1 VSRVSIA
8 ASTNSSACALGKVQV
23 WASQLWAND
32 FPPVCAMTGRPA
44 ETWKK
49 FKFATP
55 PDWTYALLI
64 LVCLGGLGFIA
75 FTIVVAVVSQRA
87 SGFLPLTRSSSRTV
101 TLAFWIPLV
110 LLITWPVSWA
120 IAVIFGL
127 SSSDPTA
134 SAIAGVSFWL
144 GVLFLVAGLIGRL
157 IVTPLISPRAKVME
171 LAPGQT
177 DRIVE
182 LRNVHPLFV
191 AAVLQRQQA
200 AASQYAFP
208 AQSPYQPRSN

>member
-1 VSRVSIA
+1 M
-8 ASTNSSACALGKVQV
+8 GKVQV

-49 FKFATP
+49 FKFATA

-75 FTIVVAVVSQRA
+75 FAIVVALVSQRA
-87 SGFLPLTRSSSRTV
+87 GGYLPLTRSSSRTV

-110 LLITWPVSWA
+110 LLIAWPVSWL
-120 IAVIFGL
+120 IAAIFGF
-127 SSSDPTA
+127 SSNDPTA
-134 SAIAGVSFWL
+134 STIAGVSFWL

-157 IVTPLISPRAKVME
+157 VVTPLISPRAKVME
-171 LAPGQT
+171 VAPGQT

-191 AAVLQRQQA
+191 AEVLQRQQA
-200 AASQYAFP
+200 HAMQSAS
-208 AQSPYQPRSN
+208 QSPYLPGST

>member
-1 VSRVSIA
+1 
-8 ASTNSSACALGKVQV
+8 
-23 WASQLWAND
+23 
-32 FPPVCAMTGRPA
+32 MTGRPA

-55 PDWTYALLI
+55 PAWTYALLI

-75 FTIVVAVVSQRA
+75 FTIVVAAVAERA

-101 TLAFWIPLV
+101 TLVFWIPLA
-110 LLITWPVSWA
+110 LLIAWPICWVLAWIIGS
-120 IAVIFGL
+120 
-127 SSSDPTA
+127 SSSDATSSTA
-134 SAIAGVSFWL
+134 TGVFVWL
-144 GVLFLVAGLIGRL
+144 GIFCLAAGLIGRL
-157 IVTPLISPRAKVME
+157 LVTPLISPRAKVME
-171 LAPGQT
+171 LAPGQI

-200 AASQYAFP
+200 HASQFAYP
-208 AQSPYQPRSN
+208 AHSPYLPGSI

>member
-1 VSRVSIA
+1 
-8 ASTNSSACALGKVQV
+8 
-23 WASQLWAND
+23 
-32 FPPVCAMTGRPA
+32 MTGRPA

-64 LVCLGGLGFIA
+64 LVCLGGVGFIA

-101 TLAFWIPLV
+101 ALALWIPLA
-110 LLITWPVSWA
+110 LLIAWVTSWLIAA
-120 IAVIFGL
+120 IFAF
-127 SSSDPTA
+127 SSNDPTA
-134 SAIAGVSFWL
+134 SAIAGASFWL
-144 GVLFLVAGLIGRL
+144 GVFFLAAGMIGRL
-157 IVTPLISPRAKVME
+157 VVTPLISPRAKVRE
-171 LAPGQT
+171 LALGQI

-200 AASQYAFP
+200 SASQYAHP
-208 AQSPYQPRSN
+208 AQSPYLPGST

>member
-1 VSRVSIA
+1 
-8 ASTNSSACALGKVQV
+8 LGKVQV

-55 PDWTYALLI
+55 PDWTYALLV
-64 LVCLGGLGFIA
+64 LTCLGGLGFIA
-75 FTIVVAVVSQRA
+75 FTIVVAAVSERA
-87 SGFLPLTRSSSRTV
+87 SGFMPLTRSSSRIV
-101 TLAFWIPLV
+101 TLAFWIPLA
-110 LLITWPVSWA
+110 LLIAWPICWVLA
-120 IAVIFGL
+120 FFL
-127 SSSDPTA
+127 PSSSGDPA
-134 SAIAGVSFWL
+134 VGELVWL
-144 GVLFLVAGLIGRL
+144 GIFFLLAGMIGRL
-157 IVTPLISPRAKVME
+157 VVNRFVSPRAKVME
-171 LAPGQT
+171 LAPGHV

-200 AASQYAFP
+200 AASQHAYP
-208 AQSPYQPRSN
+208 AQSPYLPGST

>member
-1 VSRVSIA
+1 M
-8 ASTNSSACALGKVQV
+8 GKVQV

-64 LVCLGGLGFIA
+64 LTCLGGLGFIA
-75 FTIVVAVVSQRA
+75 FTIVVAAVSERA
-87 SGFLPLTRSSSRTV
+87 SGFLPLTRSSGRIV
-101 TLAFWIPLV
+101 TLVFWIPLA
-110 LLITWPVSWA
+110 LLIAWPICW
-120 IAVIFGL
+120 GL
-127 SSSDPTA
+127 ALITAGDPSA
-134 SAIAGVSFWL
+134 SATTGGLFWL
-144 GVLFLVAGLIGRL
+144 GVFFLLAGMIGRL
-157 IVTPLISPRAKVME
+157 VVTRFVSPRAKVME
-171 LAPGQT
+171 LAPGHG

-200 AASQYAFP
+200 QALRYAAP
-208 AQSPYQPRSN
+208 AQSPYLPRST

>member
-1 VSRVSIA
+1 
-8 ASTNSSACALGKVQV
+8 
-23 WASQLWAND
+23 
-32 FPPVCAMTGRPA
+32 MTGRPV

-101 TLAFWIPLV
+101 TLTFWIPLA
-110 LLITWPVSWA
+110 LLIAWPASWA

-127 SSSDPTA
+127 SSNDPTA

-171 LAPGQT
+171 LAPGQP

-200 AASQYAFP
+200 HASQYAFP
-208 AQSPYQPRSN
+208 AQSPYLPGSI

>member
-1 VSRVSIA
+1 
-8 ASTNSSACALGKVQV
+8 
-23 WASQLWAND
+23 
-32 FPPVCAMTGRPA
+32 MTGRPA

-87 SGFLPLTRSSSRTV
+87 SGFLPLTRSSGRTV
-101 TLAFWIPLV
+101 TLAFWIPV
-110 LLITWPVSWA
+110 ALLIAWPVFWVVA
-120 IAVIFGL
+120 ATFAF
-127 SSSDPTA
+127 SSNDPTA
-134 SAIAGVSFWL
+134 SVIAGVSFWL
-144 GVLFLVAGLIGRL
+144 GVLCLVAGLIGRL
-157 IVTPLISPRAKVME
+157 VVMPLISPRAKVME
-171 LAPGQT
+171 PPPGQT

-200 AASQYAFP
+200 SVSPYAYP
-208 AQSPYQPRSN
+208 AQSPYLPGST

>member
-1 VSRVSIA
+1 
-8 ASTNSSACALGKVQV
+8 
-23 WASQLWAND
+23 
-32 FPPVCAMTGRPA
+32 MTGRPA

-64 LVCLGGLGFIA
+64 LTCLGGLGFIA
-75 FTIVVAVVSQRA
+75 FTIVVAAVSERA

-101 TLAFWIPLV
+101 TLALWIPLA
-110 LLITWPVSWA
+110 LLIAWPICWA
-120 IAVIFGL
+120 VALITAGDPSASGTTGGL
-127 SSSDPTA
+127 
-134 SAIAGVSFWL
+134 FWL
-144 GVLFLVAGLIGRL
+144 GVFFLLSGMIGRL
-157 IVTPLISPRAKVME
+157 VVTRFVTPRAKVME
-171 LAPGQT
+171 FAPGQT

-200 AASQYAFP
+200 AASQYAYP
-208 AQSPYQPRSN
+208 AQSPYLPGST

>member
-1 VSRVSIA
+1 
-8 ASTNSSACALGKVQV
+8 LGKVQV

-101 TLAFWIPLV
+101 TLAFWIPLAF
-110 LLITWPVSWA
+110 LIAWPICW
-120 IAVIFGL
+120 GL
-127 SSSDPTA
+127 AATFAFSSNDPTA
-134 SAIAGVSFWL
+134 SAIAGVSFWV

-157 IVTPLISPRAKVME
+157 VVTPLISPRAKVME
-171 LAPGQT
+171 PAPGQF

-200 AASQYAFP
+200 SASQYAYP
-208 AQSPYQPRSN
+208 AQSPYLPGST

>member
-1 VSRVSIA
+1 M
-8 ASTNSSACALGKVQV
+8 GKVKV

-32 FPPVCAMTGRPA
+32 FPPVCAMSGRPA

-64 LVCLGGLGFIA
+64 LTCLGGLGFIA
-75 FTIVVAVVSQRA
+75 FTIVVAAVSQRA
-87 SGFLPLTRSSSRTV
+87 SGFLPLTRSSSRTA
-101 TLAFWIPLV
+101 TLAFWIPLA
-110 LLITWPVSWA
+110 LLIAWPVSWA
-120 IAVIFGL
+120 IAAIFGF
-127 SSSDPTA
+127 SSNNDPTA
-134 SAIAGVSFWL
+134 SAIAGTSFWL
-144 GVLFLVAGLIGRL
+144 GFLFLAAGLIGRL

-171 LAPGQT
+171 LAPGQS

-200 AASQYAFP
+200 YALQSGAP
-208 AQSPYQPRSN
+208 AQSPYLPRST

>member
-1 VSRVSIA
+1 MSRVSIA
-8 ASTNSSACALGKVQV
+8 DSTSCSVCGLGKVQV

-32 FPPVCAMTGRPA
+32 FPPVCAMTGRSA

-87 SGFLPLTRSSSRTV
+87 SGFLPLTRSSGRTV
-101 TLAFWIPLV
+101 TLAFWIPLT
-110 LLITWPVSWA
+110 LLIAWPVFWA
-120 IAVIFGL
+120 LAATLAF
-127 SSSDPTA
+127 SSNDPTA

-157 IVTPLISPRAKVME
+157 VVTPLISPRAKVRE
-171 LAPGQT
+171 LAPGQI

-200 AASQYAFP
+200 SASQYVHT
-208 AQSPYQPRSN
+208 AQSQYLPGST

>member
-1 VSRVSIA
+1 
-8 ASTNSSACALGKVQV
+8 
-23 WASQLWAND
+23 
-32 FPPVCAMTGRPA
+32 MTGRPA

-55 PDWTYALLI
+55 PDWTYALLV
-64 LVCLGGLGFIA
+64 LTCLGGLGFIA
-75 FTIVVAVVSQRA
+75 FTIVVAAVSERA

-101 TLAFWIPLV
+101 TLAFWIPLA
-110 LLITWPVSWA
+110 LLIAWPICWA
-120 IAVIFGL
+120 VALITSA
-127 SSSDPTA
+127 DPNA
-134 SAIAGVSFWL
+134 SATTVGLVWL
-144 GVLFLVAGLIGRL
+144 GIFFLVASMIGRL
-157 IVTPLISPRAKVME
+157 VVMRFVSPRAKVME

-200 AASQYAFP
+200 SASHYIAP
-208 AQSPYQPRSN
+208 AQAPYLPGST

>member
-1 VSRVSIA
+1 
-8 ASTNSSACALGKVQV
+8 
-23 WASQLWAND
+23 
-32 FPPVCAMTGRPA
+32 MTGRPA

-101 TLAFWIPLV
+101 TLAFWIPVV

-120 IAVIFGL
+120 IAVIFRL

-157 IVTPLISPRAKVME
+157 VVTPLISPRAKVRE
-171 LAPGQT
+171 LAPGQN

-191 AAVLQRQQA
+191 AAVVQRQQA
-200 AASQYAFP
+200 AASHYITP
-208 AQSPYQPRSN
+208 AQSPYLPGST